1 MALTTVSSL
10 SEMYSGGTSSIVN
23 DVAIKAAEK
32 APDTGV
38 LEADP
43 TTTKEGEEATEETEE
58 VEA

>member
-1 MALTTVSSL
+1 M
-10 SEMYSGGTSSIVN
+10 N
-23 DVAIKAAEK
+23 DVSIKAAEK

-38 LEADP
+38 LEADL